1 VKIGIGLPNP
11 VPNTEGHVLLGWA
24 KRAEEAGFSGLVT
37 IDRIA
42 YPSYDSLTALSAAA
56 GATERISL
64 MTNIL
69 LAPIYPP
76 VLLGKT
82 AASIDQLSGGRFTLG
97 LAPGGRPDDYE
108 VTGRDFH
115 RRGRDFDHALE
126 VMHQVWRGDAL
137 AEGSSPASPTPTHD
151 ERVPILVG
159 GNSDKTI
166 ERVLTWGDGWTA
178 GGAPAAQSAPYATK
192 VRDAWSGAG
201 RSGVPRIASLAYFSL
216 GEDAEEASREYL
228 LHYYGFLGDY
238 GPMIANG
245 ALRSVSQVT
254 DAVKA
259 FEDAGFTELYFDPTV
274 AKLDQIDRLADA
286 VL

>member
-1 VKIGIGLPNP
+1 
-11 VPNTEGHVLLGWA
+11 
-24 KRAEEAGFSGLVT
+24 
-37 IDRIA
+37 
-42 YPSYDSLTALSAAA
+42 
-56 GATERISL
+56 

-97 LAPGGRPDDYE
+97 LAAGGRPDDFE
-108 VTGRDFH
+108 VAGRDFR

-137 AEGSSPASPTPTHD
+137 AQGSSPASPTPTHD
-151 ERVPILVG
+151 ERVPILFG

-166 ERVLTWGDGWTA
+166 QRVLAWGAGWTA

-192 VRDAWSGAG
+192 VRAAWSAAG
-201 RSGVPRIASLAYFSL
+201 RDGEPRIASLAYFSL
-216 GEDAEEASREYL
+216 GEDAEEASRKYL
-228 LHYYGFLGDY
+228 LDYYDFLGDY

-245 ALRSVSQVT
+245 ALRSVSKVA